1 MTEPS
6 RATSFLRNRGPALAL
21 DVGINILL
29 PYAVYSYAQP
39 HVGEVKA
46 LMISSAPPILWS
58 LVEFARHRRVDA
70 LSILVLAGI
79 VLSLLGYIGGGGAK
93 MLQLREKL
101 VTGIIGLAFLLSAA
115 VRRPLIYELARAS
128 MIRQGSAEADRMHAL
143 RDNPAFRRT
152 MTLMTVVWGF
162 GLVIDVAVGC
172 VLVFALSIKQYMLV
186 GPVVGYSLMAA
197 LGLWTFWFARR
208 ARARGEAA
216 RTARQV

>member
-70 LSILVLAGI
+70 LSILVLTGI

-115 VRRPLIYELARAS
+115 IRRPLIYELARAS